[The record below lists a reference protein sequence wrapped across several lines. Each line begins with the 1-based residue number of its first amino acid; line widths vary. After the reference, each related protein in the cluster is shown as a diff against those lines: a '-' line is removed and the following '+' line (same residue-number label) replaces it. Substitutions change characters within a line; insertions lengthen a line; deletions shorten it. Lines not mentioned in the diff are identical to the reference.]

1 MTDPLSK
8 LPLFATD
15 REIAVAVVGKERAS
29 MYVKVVI
36 PQLERHG
43 FPRIDPLHDGRP
55 VLLVR
60 RFYDGYLGITAGF
73 QVAAPDGEENL
84 GVWDRSARQRRN
96 ERKPQLELNTRCL
109 GALRYMVEHPD
120 VRTSA
125 EIPGATDFTLQ
136 ELAAKGAVKEGRKDA
151 QGDRT
156 WTVTDVGQEEMARV
170 TDWHGG
176 SRRL

>member
-15 REIAVAVVGKERAS
+15 REIAVAVVGKERAA

-36 PQLERHG
+36 PMLERQG

-55 VLLVR
+55 TLLVR

-84 GVWDRSARQRRN
+84 GVWKGRRQARN
-96 ERKPQLELNTRCL
+96 ERKPQLDLNTRCVN
-109 GALRYMVEHPD
+109 ALRYMVEHPD
-120 VRTSA
+120 VTTSA
-125 EIPGATDFTLQ
+125 EIPGATDFTMR
-136 ELAAKGAVKEGRKDA
+136 ELVDKGALREGKKDT

-156 WTVTDVGQEEMARV
+156 WIVLDAGREEIARYN
-170 TDWHGG
+170 DWHGG
-176 SRRL
+176 KRR

>member
-15 REIAVAVVGKERAS
+15 REIAIAVVGKERAS
-29 MYVKVVI
+29 MYVKAAI
-36 PQLERHG
+36 PILERHG
-43 FPRIDPLHDGRP
+43 FPKIDPLHDGRP

-60 RFYDGYLGITAGF
+60 RFYNGYLGITAGF
-73 QVAAPDGEENL
+73 QVARPDGEDKL
-84 GVWDRSARQRRN
+84 GEWKGRRQRRN
-96 ERKPQLELNTRCL
+96 ERKPQLGLNTRCL

-156 WTVTDVGQEEMARV
+156 WTVTDAGQEEMARV
-170 TDWHGG
+170 NDWHGG
-176 SRRL
+176 KRRL

>member
-1 MTDPLSK
+1 MTDLLSK

-29 MYVKVVI
+29 MYVKAAI
-36 PQLERHG
+36 PILERHG
-43 FPRIDPLHDGRP
+43 FPKIDPLHDGRS

-84 GVWDRSARQRRN
+84 GVWKGRRQARRK
-96 ERKPQLELNTRCL
+96 RKPQLDLNTRCVN
-109 GALRYMVEHPD
+109 ALRYMVEHPD
-120 VRTSA
+120 VTTSA
-125 EIPGATDFTLQ
+125 EIPGATDFTML
-136 ELAAKGAVKEGRKDA
+136 ELVDKGALREGKKDT

-156 WTVTDVGQEEMARV
+156 WIVLDAGREEIARYN
-170 TDWHGG
+170 DWHGG
-176 SRRL
+176 KRR

>member
-1 MTDPLSK
+1 MTDPLSN

-15 REIAVAVVGKERAS
+15 REIAIAVVGKERAA
-29 MYVKVVI
+29 MYVKAVI
-36 PQLERHG
+36 PTLERKG

-73 QVAAPDGEENL
+73 QAARPDGEENL
-84 GVWDRSARQRRN
+84 GAWRSAREKRN
-96 ERKPQLELNTRCL
+96 DRKPQLGLNTRCL
-109 GALRYMVEHPD
+109 GALRYMVEHSD
-120 VRTSA
+120 VGTSA

-136 ELAAKGAVKEGRKDA
+136 ELAEIGAVKEGRKDT

-156 WTVTDVGQEEMARV
+156 WTVTDVGREEMARV
-170 TDWHGG
+170 NDWHGG
-176 SRRL
+176 KRRL

>member
-15 REIAVAVVGKERAS
+15 REIAIAVVGKERAS
-29 MYVKVVI
+29 MYVKSVI
-36 PQLERHG
+36 PPLERHG
-43 FPRIDPLHDGRP
+43 FPRIDVLHGGRP
-55 VLLVR
+55 VPLVR
-60 RFYDGYLGITAGF
+60 KWYNLHMGVDRAYVL
-73 QVAAPDGEENL
+73 QSLEPPKENPDA
-84 GVWDRSARQRRN
+84 WRSAREKRN
-96 ERKPQLELNTRCL
+96 ERKPQLGLNTRCL

-156 WTVTDVGQEEMARV
+156 WTVTDGGHEEMARV
-170 TDWHGG
+170 NDWHGG
-176 SRRL
+176 KRRL